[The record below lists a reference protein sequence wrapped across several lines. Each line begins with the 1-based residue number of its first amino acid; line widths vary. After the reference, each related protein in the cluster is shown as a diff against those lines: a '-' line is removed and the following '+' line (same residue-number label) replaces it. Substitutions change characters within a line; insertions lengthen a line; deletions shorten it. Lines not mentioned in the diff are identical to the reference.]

1 MIKKTITFTDY
12 DGNQRT
18 DDYYFNLSKAEL
30 IEMQFTTV
38 GGMQRLLEDIARSH
52 DNKRTF
58 EMFKDIIL
66 RAYGKKSP
74 DGIRFIKSKEL
85 SEEFEQTEAY
95 SELILEFFED
105 GQKAADF
112 INGVIPSD
120 LAAEI
125 AKRQENGEILVDGQI
140 VKAMPKSE

>member
-1 MIKKTITFTDY
+1 MLKKTITFTDY
-12 DGNQRT
+12 DGVTRT
-18 DDYYFNLSKAEL
+18 QDYYFNLSKAEL

-38 GGMQRLLEDIARSH
+38 GGMQRMLEDIARSH

-58 EMFKDIIL
+58 EMFKDIIM
-66 RAYGKKSP
+66 RAYGEKSP

-85 SEEFEQTEAY
+85 SESFVQTEAY
-95 SELILEFFED
+95 TELIMEFFED

-112 INGVIPSD
+112 INGVIPAD

-125 AKRQENGEILVDGQI
+125 AKQQATTGNVTAIEGG
-140 VKAMPKSE
+140 KS